1 MWIAGGGASK
11 RTSLQSTH
19 IKPARDQKHSKC
31 VLGCGS
37 KHEYLVPV
45 GPDGEYLHPDDGGVM
60 PARMPTTV
68 PKFAQEARKAYS
80 VMMKEVDGQMR
91 GFKAKPFDYTGTLL
105 VGPKKYATR

>member
-1 MWIAGGGASK
+1 MFKYRYYTYVGCGKLGPAARRGVCCRRQQSRAARHLRSAPPIAASTVVAPRIVLEQIMWS
-11 RTSLQSTH
+11 
-19 IKPARDQKHSKC
+19 DQKHSKC

-68 PKFAQEARKAYS
+68 PPR
-80 VMMKEVDGQMR
+80 
-91 GFKAKPFDYTGTLL
+91 TL
-105 VGPKKYATR
+105 